1 MPKDRSYVRASDIG
15 MWAFCN
21 RAWWLANVKKAPHQ
35 DPQRLMRGEA
45 VHQQHGRQLVLSRQ
59 LYTVG
64 LLLLAVA
71 LILLGILILWQMF

>member
-15 MWAFCN
+15 MWAFCH

-35 DPQRLMRGEA
+35 DPQRLTRGEA
-45 VHQQHGRQLVLSRQ
+45 MHAQHGRQLVFSRQ
-59 LYTVG
+59 LYTLG
-64 LLLLAVA
+64 LGLLAVA